1 MFRFAF
7 RHFTAILIIA
17 VVAAWAIFYLP
28 TTPAWTVMQ
37 LKRAIDARD
46 GDGAANYVDFNSV
59 VKSAGTQMLKE
70 KTNDPLSAMLG
81 TAALSMFGAT
91 IANIT
96 KSWAVQEVNDGKK
109 DVQMPAAAVAGAI
122 VLMHRDGEAAFT
134 RWTDPT
140 GQVYEVHLRRDAD
153 GVWRISE
160 VENVAQLLQK
170 LQEHEQRQFNSP

>member
-1 MFRFAF
+1 MLRFAF
-7 RHFTAILIIA
+7 RHFTAILIVI
-17 VVAAWAIFYLP
+17 VVAAWAILYLP

-70 KTNDPLSAMLG
+70 KANDPLSTMLG
-81 TAALSMFGAT
+81 TAALSMFSTT
-91 IANIT
+91 IANIA
-96 KSWAVQEVNDGKK
+96 KSWAIQEVNDGKK

-122 VLMHRDGEAAFT
+122 VLMHRDNGAAFT
-134 RWTDPT
+134 RWTDPK
-140 GQVYEVHLRRDAD
+140 GQVYEVHLRRDGD
-153 GVWRISE
+153 GVWRVSE

-170 LQEHEQRQFNSP
+170 LQQHQEHQLNTP

>member
-1 MFRFAF
+1 MLRFAF
-7 RHFTAILIIA
+7 RHFTAILIVV

-37 LKRAIDARD
+37 LKRSIDARD

-70 KTNDPLSAMLG
+70 KANDPLSAMLG
-81 TAALSMFGAT
+81 TAALSMFSAT
-91 IANIT
+91 IANIA

-122 VLMHRDGEAAFT
+122 VLMHRDGGAAFT
-134 RWTDPT
+134 RWTDPK
-140 GQVYEVHLRRDAD
+140 GQVYEVHLRRGVD